1 MHADVLYILS
11 PVPVN
16 CKLAP
21 AFSRPCPP
29 CMRSDPLMVLL
40 AGPVVKCEMAM
51 LELVVNVFC
60 LVLTAAEIVVMMSVP
75 PIYKGLVIRALLPQI
90 KLPDTS
96 KDGALTA
103 QLNVALLL
111 VIPSLSVLFES
122 AKRSV

>member
-1 MHADVLYILS
+1 MQALVLYMLS

-16 CKLAP
+16 RKLAP

-60 LVLTAAEIVVMMSVP
+60 LVLTAAEIVVMTSVP
-75 PIYKGLVIRALLPQI
+75 PIYKGPVIRALLPQI
-90 KLPDTS
+90 KLPVMS

-111 VIPSLSVLFES
+111 VSPSRSTLFES